1 MFKVTAGAP
10 SKLYS
15 CLSADI
21 KARVQND
28 FKLLTVLLSH
38 YTAAFSTVYSL
49 STQTLCYC
57 VKTTLYVGMN
67 LPSIDRDESQT
78 VTRLL
83 NKNERTR
90 AMS

>member
-1 MFKVTAGAP
+1 MFKVTAGTP

-15 CLSADI
+15 CLSGLSADI

-49 STQTLCYC
+49 STQNLC
-57 VKTTLYVGMN
+57 
-67 LPSIDRDESQT
+67 
-78 VTRLL
+78 
-83 NKNERTR
+83 
-90 AMS
+90 